1 MKADEEEGR
10 GSPTPMLEHRSPMGA
25 LGDRIARHG
34 GITKPGG
41 AVFVR
46 KGNNRC
52 YCDWNGFLF
61 TNFGFVLN
69 YQKL

>member
-25 LGDRIARHG
+25 LSDRIARHG

-41 AVFVR
+41 AVFV
-46 KGNNRC
+46 KKEITAAIVIGMDS
-52 YCDWNGFLF
+52 YSLILVLF
-61 TNFGFVLN
+61 
-69 YQKL
+69 

>member
-34 GITKPGG
+34 GITRPAG
-41 AVFVR
+41 AVFV
-46 KGNNRC
+46 KKEITVAIV
-52 YCDWNGFLF
+52 DWNGF
-61 TNFGFVLN
+61 
-69 YQKL
+69 